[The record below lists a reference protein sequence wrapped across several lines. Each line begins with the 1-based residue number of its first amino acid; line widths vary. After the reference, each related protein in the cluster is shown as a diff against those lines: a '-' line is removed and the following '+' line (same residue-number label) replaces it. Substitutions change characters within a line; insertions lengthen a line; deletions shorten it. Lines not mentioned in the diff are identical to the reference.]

1 MEKQITSIIVITL
14 MILACIRWWY
24 ITKDV
29 IVRKYILLTGICII
43 ITVVFYLTG
52 VSYDIISLRI
62 ISGFVFLGGIYF
74 IIKAML
80 VEHRVKKKEFHN

>member
-43 ITVVFYLTG
+43 ITVVF
-52 VSYDIISLRI
+52 
-62 ISGFVFLGGIYF
+62 
-74 IIKAML
+74 
-80 VEHRVKKKEFHN
+80 